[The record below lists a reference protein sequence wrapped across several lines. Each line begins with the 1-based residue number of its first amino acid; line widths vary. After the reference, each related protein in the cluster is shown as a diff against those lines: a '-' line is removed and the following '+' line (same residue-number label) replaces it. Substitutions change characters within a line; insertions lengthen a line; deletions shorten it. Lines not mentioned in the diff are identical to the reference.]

1 MNGEQQHVKER
12 QFVENIGLLFEQ
24 LGGTRME
31 GRVMG
36 WLLICEPPQQSAG
49 ELAEALMASKG
60 SISTATR
67 QLIQMGVVERVS
79 LPGKRRDYFL
89 IKRDGMDKLIYRRMA
104 VMTEFR
110 RLFEQGIELLRGK
123 SPESRERLEI
133 IHGMYAFFEREMPSL
148 MERWEQERN
157 RLAVSGREG

>member
-1 MNGEQQHVKER
+1 MNGEQQRLRER
-12 QFVENIGLLFEQ
+12 QFVEEVGLLFEQ

-36 WLLICEPPQQSAG
+36 WLLICDPPQQSAG

-60 SISTATR
+60 SISTTTR
-67 QLIQMGVVERVS
+67 QLIQMGVVERLS
-79 LPGKRRDYFL
+79 LPGKRRDYFIIKQDGLDRL
-89 IKRDGMDKLIYRRMA
+89 IQRRLA

-110 RLFEQGIELLRGK
+110 RLFEQGMELLEEKDAEVR
-123 SPESRERLEI
+123 RRLEI
-133 IHGMYAFFEREMPSL
+133 IHGMYAFFEREMPAL
-148 MERWEQERN
+148 MERWERERN